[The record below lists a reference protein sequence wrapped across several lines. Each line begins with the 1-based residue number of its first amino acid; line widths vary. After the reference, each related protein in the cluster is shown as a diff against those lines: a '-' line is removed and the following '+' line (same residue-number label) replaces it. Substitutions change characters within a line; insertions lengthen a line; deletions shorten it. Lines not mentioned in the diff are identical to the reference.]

1 MKYLLIICGLLA
13 TISTTAQ
20 TISLTIINE
29 IDTDMAFFDVFTINA
44 NTGEVI
50 PICKHQQAFNGM
62 IHFTALKTNESEELV
77 IQRRTHP
84 DRQLLGEYAAR
95 VSHTKGETAI
105 SVIEQSDRFRVVEG
119 LTFGEAIVAPHNV
132 SLH

>member
-1 MKYLLIICGLLA
+1 MKHLLILCGLLA

-20 TISLTIINE
+20 TVSLTI
-29 IDTDMAFFDVFTINA
+29 NA
-44 NTGEVI
+44 DTGEVI
-50 PICKHQQAFNGM
+50 PICKHKQAFNGM
-62 IHFTALKTNESEELV
+62 IHFATLKMSESEEMV
-77 IQRRTHP
+77 VQRRTHP
-84 DRQLLGEYAAR
+84 ERQLLGEYAAR

-119 LTFGEAIVAPHNV
+119 LTMGEAIVAPHNV

>member
-1 MKYLLIICGLLA
+1 MKHLLILCGLLA

-20 TISLTIINE
+20 TVSLTI
-29 IDTDMAFFDVFTINA
+29 NA
-44 NTGEVI
+44 DTGEVI
-50 PICKHQQAFNGM
+50 PICKHTQAFNGM
-62 IHFTALKTNESEELV
+62 IHFATLKMSESEEMV
-77 IQRRTHP
+77 VQRRTHP
-84 DRQLLGEYAAR
+84 ERQLLGEYAAR

-119 LTFGEAIVAPHNV
+119 LTMGEAIVAPHNV